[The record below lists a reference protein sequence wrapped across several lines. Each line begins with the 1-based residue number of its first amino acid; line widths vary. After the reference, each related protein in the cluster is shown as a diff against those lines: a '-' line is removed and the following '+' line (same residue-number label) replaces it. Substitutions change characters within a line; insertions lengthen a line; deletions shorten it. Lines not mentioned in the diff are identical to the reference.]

1 MAPEVQYA
9 HTYFT
14 RSVETL
20 KRSAG
25 RVPAD
30 KHSFQPG
37 PDARSPIA
45 IVGHCAVAV
54 EAMHGMMTG
63 NTIPIKTTEE
73 ADRIF
78 LAAEAKFKS
87 MDEVLE
93 LLDKNSTAFI
103 AFLEALPDSE
113 LDRVIDL
120 PFGMGQMP
128 LRHALTFPAHHNTYH
143 GVQLDY
149 LHTIWGDRSW

>member
-1 MAPEVQYA
+1 MSPEVQYA
-9 HTYFT
+9 LTYFT
-14 RSVETL
+14 RSFDNL

-30 KHSFQPG
+30 KHAFQPG

-45 IVGHCAVAV
+45 IVGHCAVAT
-54 EAMHGMMTG
+54 ESMHEMMLG
-63 NTIPIKTTEE
+63 NTIPIATTEE
-73 ADRIF
+73 ADQFF
-78 LAAEAKFKS
+78 LLAESKFKN

-93 LLDKNSTAFI
+93 LLERNSANFI
-103 AFLEALPDSE
+103 SWLEALPDSD
-113 LDRVIDL
+113 LDRPIDL

-143 GVQLDY
+143 GGQLDY